1 MNTHFHAII
10 PAGGSG
16 TRLWPLSR
24 KASPKFLHDVL
35 GTGRGLLQSTWDRVA
50 PLVGDDNV
58 WVVTGESH
66 LDQVAEHVPE
76 LCLSRI
82 VAEPSPKDSAAA
94 IGLATLLIAKTDPE
108 AIVGSFSA
116 DHSITNVDE
125 FRSVIEQACATA
137 ETGDIV
143 TVGIMPRNPATAY
156 GYIKTGSLLGIP
168 GAPTARRALAF
179 AEKPAASTAR
189 RYVDSGRYRWNA
201 GMFIAKASAL
211 LEILRT
217 EDPTLFEGLSQIAE
231 AWDTES
237 RDAVLAEVWPGL
249 EKRAIDYVVA
259 EPAAEAGRVIVIPG
273 DFGWDDVGDFDS
285 VARRVSPCPANR
297 AGSSRSAGPATSSK
311 STPRASSSPSDRA
324 PSPSSDSRTSSSS
337 TPRTSSSSPP
347 AHMPRTSRRRCLWPV
362 SAASTTCSE
371 PHFGLCAQRS
381 GPKTS

>member
-35 GTGRGLLQSTWDRVA
+35 GTGRSLLQSTWDRVA

-66 LDQVAEHVPE
+66 LDQVAEQLPG
-76 LCLSRI
+76 LGASRI

-125 FRSVIEQACATA
+125 FRSVIEQACVAA
-137 ETGDIV
+137 ESGDIV

-156 GYIKTGSLLGIP
+156 GYIKTGSLLGIE

-211 LEILRT
+211 LEILET
-217 EDPTLFEGLSQIAE
+217 EDPTLYEGLKRIAD
-231 AWDTES
+231 AWDTDARE
-237 RDAVLAEVWPGL
+237 AVLAEVWPGL

-285 VARRVSPCPANR
+285 VARLRQPVPGEPRGVISIG
-297 AGSSRSAGPATSSK
+297 GSCDLLEVDASGVVFSEQPRTVAIVGLEDLVVVDTEDVLLITSRSHAQDVKKAVSLAGE
-311 STPRASSSPSDRA
+311 R
-324 PSPSSDSRTSSSS
+324 
-337 TPRTSSSSPP
+337 
-347 AHMPRTSRRRCLWPV
+347 
-362 SAASTTCSE
+362 
-371 PHFGLCAQRS
+371 GLDDLL
-381 GPKTS
+381 

>member
-35 GTGRGLLQSTWDRVA
+35 GTGRSLIQSTWDRVA
-50 PLVGDDNV
+50 PLVGPEKV

-66 LDQVAEHVPE
+66 RDQVAEQLPE
-76 LCLSRI
+76 IAVHKIL
-82 VAEPSPKDSAAA
+82 AEPSPKDSAAA
-94 IGLATLLIAKTDPE
+94 IGLATMLIAQEDPD

-125 FRSVIEQACATA
+125 FRLVIDQACAAA

-156 GYIKTGSLLGIP
+156 GYIETGDLLGLD
-168 GAPTARRALAF
+168 GAPTARRAMAF

-189 RYVDSGRYRWNA
+189 AYVNSGRYRWNA

-211 LEILRT
+211 LEVLET
-217 EDPTLFEGLSQIAE
+217 EDPTLYAGLSRIAQ
-231 AWDTES
+231 AWGS
-237 RDAVLAEVWPGL
+237 DAQAEVLAEVWPDL

-259 EPAAEAGRVIVIPG
+259 EPAAAAGRVIVIPG

-285 VARRVSPCPANR
+285 VARLRQPVPGEPAGVISIGQNCDLLEIDASGVVFSESKKPR
-297 AGSSRSAGPATSSK
+297 TVAIVGLDDLVVVDTEDVLLITSRSHAQDVKKA
-311 STPRASSSPSDRA
+311 
-324 PSPSSDSRTSSSS
+324 
-337 TPRTSSSSPP
+337 
-347 AHMPRTSRRRCLWPV
+347 V
-362 SAASTTCSE
+362 SAAGE
-371 PHFGLCAQRS
+371 RGLDDLL
-381 GPKTS
+381 

>member
-35 GTGRGLLQSTWDRVA
+35 GTGRSLLQSTWDRVA

-66 LDQVAEHVPE
+66 LDQVAEQLPE
-76 LCLSRI
+76 LCPSRI

-94 IGLATLLIAKTDPE
+94 IGLATLLIAKSDPE

-116 DHSITNVDE
+116 DHSITNIDE
-125 FRSVIEQACATA
+125 FRSVIEQACIAA

-143 TVGIMPRNPATAY
+143 TVGIMPRHPATAY
-156 GYIKTGSLLGIP
+156 GYIKTGALLGIDR
-168 GAPTARRALAF
+168 APTARRALEF

-211 LEILRT
+211 LEILAT
-217 EDPTLFEGLSQIAE
+217 EDPTLFAGLERIAD
-231 AWDTES
+231 AWDSDE
-237 RDAVLAEVWPGL
+237 RAQVLAEVWPGL

-259 EPAAEAGRVIVIPG
+259 EPAAAAGRVIVIPG

-285 VARRVSPCPANR
+285 VARLRQPVPGEPRGVISIG
-297 AGSSRSAGPATSSK
+297 GSCDLLEVDASGVVFSEQPRTVAIVGLEDLVVVDTEDVLLITSRSHAQDVKKAVSLAGE
-311 STPRASSSPSDRA
+311 R
-324 PSPSSDSRTSSSS
+324 
-337 TPRTSSSSPP
+337 
-347 AHMPRTSRRRCLWPV
+347 
-362 SAASTTCSE
+362 
-371 PHFGLCAQRS
+371 GLDDLL
-381 GPKTS
+381 

>member
-1 MNTHFHAII
+1 
-10 PAGGSG
+10 
-16 TRLWPLSR
+16 
-24 KASPKFLHDVL
+24 
-35 GTGRGLLQSTWDRVA
+35 
-50 PLVGDDNV
+50 
-58 WVVTGESH
+58 
-66 LDQVAEHVPE
+66 
-76 LCLSRI
+76 CLSRI
-82 VAEPSPKDSAAA
+82 VAEPSPKDTAAA

-116 DHSITNVDE
+116 DHSITNIDE
-125 FRSVIEQACATA
+125 FRAVIEQACAAA

-285 VARRVSPCPANR
+285 VARLRQPVPGEPRGVISIG
-297 AGSSRSAGPATSSK
+297 GSCDLLEVDASGVVFSEQPRTVAIVGLEDLVVVDTEDVLLITSRSHAQDVKKAVSLAGE
-311 STPRASSSPSDRA
+311 R
-324 PSPSSDSRTSSSS
+324 
-337 TPRTSSSSPP
+337 
-347 AHMPRTSRRRCLWPV
+347 
-362 SAASTTCSE
+362 
-371 PHFGLCAQRS
+371 GLDDLL
-381 GPKTS
+381 

>member
-35 GTGRGLLQSTWDRVA
+35 GTGRSLLQSTWDRVA

-66 LDQVAEHVPE
+66 LDQVAEQLPE
-76 LCLSRI
+76 LCPSRI

-125 FRSVIEQACATA
+125 FRSVIEQACAAA

-156 GYIKTGSLLGIP
+156 GYIKTGSLLGLP

-201 GMFIAKASAL
+201 GMFIAKASAF

-285 VARRVSPCPANR
+285 VVRLRQPVPGEPRGVISIG
-297 AGSSRSAGPATSSK
+297 GSCDLLEVDASGVVFSEQPRTVAIVGLEDLVVVDTEDVLLIISRSHAQDVKKAVSLAGE
-311 STPRASSSPSDRA
+311 R
-324 PSPSSDSRTSSSS
+324 
-337 TPRTSSSSPP
+337 
-347 AHMPRTSRRRCLWPV
+347 
-362 SAASTTCSE
+362 
-371 PHFGLCAQRS
+371 GLDDLL
-381 GPKTS
+381 